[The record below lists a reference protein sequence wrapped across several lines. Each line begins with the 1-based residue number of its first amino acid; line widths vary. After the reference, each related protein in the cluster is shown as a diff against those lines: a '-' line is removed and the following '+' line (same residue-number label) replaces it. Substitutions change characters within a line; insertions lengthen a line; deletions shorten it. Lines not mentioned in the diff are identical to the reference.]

1 MFSSRKQPYIDQ
13 RVLFGDPAI
22 PHIQKPGNLA
32 KNSCFHVGDVA
43 QNLASIAD
51 IEINWFYTP
60 ITQFDHTTNQ
70 SFKMVFDVIMGLG
83 ISLPVAAATGVGV
96 VTGVAQGVS
105 HQQKENEK
113 AANANPESR
122 TTKFYIDV
130 VIEDEGS
137 RSRGRGEI
145 LHDSIVVVRDNKL
158 WIEAKNRATG
168 LPRREDSH
176 PFTGFYLMYPDEDRS
191 PAERGLVTTIQKD
204 PPMLNWIYVDNETF
218 ELKYS
223 NRSGSIT
230 QKVGPWDW
238 TDEFID
244 SSITLNEWEGFLA
257 VEEEMYRNEQGHP
270 RWALYYDWNDD
281 GLKGRKK
288 GRRTMEIS
296 LKRRLVENQ
305 EKNQWGVGREG
316 NIGVTGFKATREV

>member
-1 MFSSRKQPYIDQ
+1 MTFTRSLSRLSVLSLYLSSHAQ
-13 RVLFGDPAI
+13 RSINLNLKTASHCFFHGNK
-22 PHIQKPGNLA
+22 HI
-32 KNSCFHVGDVA
+32 H
-43 QNLASIAD
+43 
-51 IEINWFYTP
+51 
-60 ITQFDHTTNQ
+60 NQ
-70 SFKMVFDVIMGLG
+70 FKMVFGVIMGLG

-137 RSRGRGEI
+137 RSRGRGEV

-204 PPMLNWIYVDNETF
+204 PPMLNWIYVDNNTF
-218 ELKYS
+218 ELKYA
-223 NRSGSIT
+223 NRTGSIT
-230 QKVGPWDW
+230 HKVGPYDW
-238 TDEFID
+238 TDEFKD
-244 SSITLNEWEGFLA
+244 SSITLDDFEGFLA

-270 RWALYYDWNDD
+270 RWALYYDMNDD

-288 GRRTMEIS
+288 GRRTMEVS

>member
-1 MFSSRKQPYIDQ
+1 
-13 RVLFGDPAI
+13 
-22 PHIQKPGNLA
+22 
-32 KNSCFHVGDVA
+32 
-43 QNLASIAD
+43 
-51 IEINWFYTP
+51 
-60 ITQFDHTTNQ
+60 
-70 SFKMVFDVIMGLG
+70 MVFDVIMGLG
-83 ISLPVAAATGVGV
+83 ISLPVTAATGVGV

-130 VIEDEGS
+130 IIEDEGS

-158 WIEAKNRATG
+158 WIEPKNRVTG
-168 LPRREDSH
+168 LPKRGDSH

-204 PPMLNWIYVDNETF
+204 PPMLNWIYVDNDTF

-223 NRSGSIT
+223 NRTGSIAH
-230 QKVGPWDW
+230 KVGPWDW
-238 TDEFID
+238 TDEFVD
-244 SSITLNEWEGFLA
+244 SSITLDDFEGFLA
-257 VEEEMYRNEQGHP
+257 VEEDMYRNEQGHP

-281 GLKGRKK
+281 GLKGRKR

-305 EKNQWGVGREG
+305 ERNQWGVGREG
-316 NIGVTGFKATREV
+316 NIGVTGFKATREI